1 MTFLRTAAAAAV
13 TAMVAFA
20 GTTPAL
26 AADLGIEEFRIG
38 LLGGENA
45 SDRLRSNECLRERTE
60 KLLGVETKLFAPA
73 DYNGVIEGLLGGN
86 LDMAWLGASAYAS
99 VYLKDPEAVE
109 PVLVKINVDGSYGYH
124 SIGFARADSGVTSLE
139 DMKDKVFAFGD
150 PNSTSGYLIPSIE
163 IPAAGFPMTPG
174 EYFSDV
180 KFVGGH
186 EQTIVAVYN
195 GDVDAG
201 VTWADGIGAWEEGYN
216 SGALRKA
223 TDAGLVD
230 MTELVEIWRSKVI
243 PEGPIVLR
251 KALPEKVKLLMTGLM
266 GSLESMDPECAY
278 GVMAGEVKG
287 MAPITH
293 AEYEVIVAARKSKI
307 GN

>member
-1 MTFLRTAAAAAV
+1 MTFMRTAAAVAV
-13 TAMVAFA
+13 TAMLATA
-20 GTTPAL
+20 GTVPAL
-26 AADLGIEEFRIG
+26 ADNHEITEFRIG

-45 SDRLRSNECLRERTE
+45 TDRLRSNECLRERTE
-60 KLLGVETKLFAPA
+60 ALLGVPTKLFAPA

-86 LDMAWLGASAYAS
+86 LDMAWLGASGYAA

-124 SIGFARADSGVTSLE
+124 SIGFARVDSGITSLDE
-139 DMKDKVFAFGD
+139 MQGKVFGFGD

-163 IPAAGFPMTPG
+163 IPAKGYSMDPG
-174 EYFSDV
+174 KHFGDV
-180 KFVGGH
+180 KFTGGH

-195 GDVDAG
+195 GDIDAG
-201 VTWADGIGAWEEGYN
+201 VTWADGIGAWEEGFN

-223 TDAGLVD
+223 TDAGLID
-230 MTELVEIWRSKVI
+230 MTELKEIWRSNVI

-251 KALPEKVKLLMTGLM
+251 KSLPERVKLQMVGLM
-266 GSLESMDPECAY
+266 ASLESMDAECAY

-287 MAPITH
+287 MAPISH
-293 AEYEVIVAARKSKI
+293 VEYISVIEARKAKI
-307 GN
+307 GK